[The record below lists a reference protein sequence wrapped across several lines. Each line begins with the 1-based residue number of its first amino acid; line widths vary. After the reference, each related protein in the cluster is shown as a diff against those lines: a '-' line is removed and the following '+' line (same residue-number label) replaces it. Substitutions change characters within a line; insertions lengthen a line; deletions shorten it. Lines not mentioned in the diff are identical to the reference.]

1 VYSKTKEELPPGKL
15 NQAETELRF
24 LKERIAVIEKEMKY
38 FSPQFLEACG
48 PEERAAFLKKLGI
61 LEGEKLIF
69 LNM

>member
-1 VYSKTKEELPPGKL
+1 MYFKTKEELPPVKL
-15 NQAETELRF
+15 KHAEAELKF

-38 FSPQFLEACG
+38 FSPQFLEGCG

-61 LEGEKLIF
+61 SEGEKLVF